1 MKPTVDSIIN
11 GYLNPL
17 RFVNKDVAE
26 SFVPAAIDLGIAQPS
41 VKYEDVKREIIPVA
55 GIAVEALPFKHS
67 FETEFSFPR

>member
-41 VKYEDVKREIIPVA
+41 AKYEDVKREIIPVA